1 MGERAAN
8 PSEWKLHSTVA
19 VVAVLLGPALF
30 GCGADDPPPA
40 PPCEQECR
48 DGNALL
54 ALRHTLKL
62 VYNLT
67 LQGNPVGAQDETTP
81 CPAGGQAR
89 VFGEATSNAL
99 QGAIEVQL
107 TYELAECGY
116 MERDDEPEENY
127 DMSFDGIVQQEGTIA
142 VQPGITTA
150 LVMGSEAIT
159 LSGTVYDPP
168 IEYREEACEVRLG
181 QSGNQLSGTICG
193 RAAGADL

>member
-1 MGERAAN
+1 MRARAAN
-8 PSEWKLHSTVA
+8 ALRWKRDSTATVL
-19 VVAVLLGPALF
+19 AVLFGPALF
-30 GCGADDPPPA
+30 GCGADDPPPS

-81 CPAGGQAR
+81 CPMGGQAR

-107 TYELAECGY
+107 TYELVECGY

-127 DMSFDGIVQQEGTIA
+127 DMSFDGTVEQDGTIA

-150 LVMGSEAIT
+150 LVMASEAIT

-168 IEYREEACEVRLG
+168 IEYREEDCPVQLG

-193 RAAGADL
+193 RDAGTDL